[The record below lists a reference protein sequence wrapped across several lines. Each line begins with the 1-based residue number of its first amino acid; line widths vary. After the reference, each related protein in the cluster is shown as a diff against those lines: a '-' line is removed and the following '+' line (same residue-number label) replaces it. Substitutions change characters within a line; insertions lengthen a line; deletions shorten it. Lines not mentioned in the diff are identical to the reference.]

1 MCKDRSFDRWRTAC
15 NTWPVVLG
23 SLILVG
29 LLVCVGSGKE
39 PSVATAPGPAQSKT
53 GRASATAVQEGGA
66 GPNGPRFGESGFAG
80 PGPGGAA
87 FNGAAALASV
97 KTRIRASDEEWKIIE
112 PMLRKVIA
120 ARLAMETGM
129 NAGESADIGGRRGG
143 FGPPWGGGPGGPGG
157 PGFGRDSF
165 TGPNESGAGGFGP
178 PGFGPPGFGPPWFGP
193 GQPASQERSK
203 TPDSSAKSGT
213 SPDNSKATATNAP
226 APARGPAGGPP
237 PGFGG
242 RDSAIA
248 QAMADLRTAAADAK
262 ISADDLKK
270 KVAAVR
276 TARQKAREK
285 FEAAKK
291 DLLELLTPD
300 QEAML
305 LGLGYID

>member
-1 MCKDRSFDRWRTAC
+1 MASCSREPHPGGITRLCWQRQGAVRSDGPR
-15 NTWPVVLG
+15 
-23 SLILVG
+23 
-29 LLVCVGSGKE
+29 
-39 PSVATAPGPAQSKT
+39 PST
-53 GRASATAVQEGGA
+53 VQNGA
-66 GPNGPRFGESGFAG
+66 GYARLRYRKAARGPDGPRFGESGFAG
-80 PGPGGAA
+80 PGPGALHSD
-87 FNGAAALASV
+87 GAAALASV

-203 TPDSSAKSGT
+203 TPDEQATKSGT

-226 APARGPAGGPP
+226 APARPCRRSATRLRRPRQRHCAGHGRSSDRRGRCSRSRPTNSRRRSPP
-237 PGFGG
+237 FAPPVKRRGN
-242 RDSAIA
+242 
-248 QAMADLRTAAADAK
+248 
-262 ISADDLKK
+262 
-270 KVAAVR
+270 
-276 TARQKAREK
+276 K

-300 QEAML
+300 QEAVL